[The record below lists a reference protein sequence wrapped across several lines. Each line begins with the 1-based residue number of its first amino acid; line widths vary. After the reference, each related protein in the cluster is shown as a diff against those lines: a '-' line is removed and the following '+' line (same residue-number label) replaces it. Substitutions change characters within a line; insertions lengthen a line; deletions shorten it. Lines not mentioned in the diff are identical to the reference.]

1 MLEEKEDSGAP
12 ANKLNMLKQRII
24 TAIILASVIIS
35 AVIFMPTQIFA
46 LVLAA
51 IICVAAWEWA
61 ACAGFHDMPEKFL
74 YVSLILLCLVV
85 CLVLLQKQWIVLI
98 IVCGLAWWII
108 AMFLVARY
116 QMNKSINLSS
126 RIMKA
131 MIGGAILIP
140 AWLSL
145 ILIHLNTS
153 GVSLML
159 FLFFLIWLAD
169 SAAYFSGRKFG
180 IKKLAN
186 NVSPGKSWEGV
197 YGALLMSLI
206 FGASYAFYTDMR
218 TIVAVYF
225 VLLVL
230 FTVSFSILGD
240 LVESMFKLMAGI
252 KDSSN
257 ILPGHGGVLDRV
269 DSLTSAAPVFFAG
282 LWVMERIS

>member
-1 MLEEKEDSGAP
+1 
-12 ANKLNMLKQRII
+12 MLKQRVI

-35 AVIFMPTQIFA
+35 SVIFLPTQMFA
-46 LVLAA
+46 LVLAV

-61 ACAGFHDMPEKFL
+61 ACAGINAMPQKII
-74 YVSLILLCLVV
+74 YVSFILLCLIA
-85 CLVLLQKQWIVLI
+85 CLIFLQKQWILLI
-98 IVCGLAWWII
+98 IACGLIWWII
-108 AMFLVARY
+108 AMVLVVRY

-126 RIMKA
+126 SIMKA
-131 MIGGAILIP
+131 LIGGFILIP

-169 SAAYFSGRKFG
+169 SAAYFSGRRFG
-180 IKKLAN
+180 SKKLAS

-197 YGALLMSLI
+197 YGALTMSLL
-206 FGASYAFYTDMR
+206 FGASYAFYTDMNVM
-218 TIVAVYF
+218 VAVYF
-225 VLLVL
+225 IFLVL

-240 LVESMFKLMAGI
+240 LVESMFKRMAGI

-257 ILPGHGGVLDRV
+257 VLPGHGGVLDRV

-282 LWVMERIS
+282 LWAMERIS